1 MATMEAKKSKAAS
14 ANGTVD
20 TTGMILQVLVHE
32 ANIQDYRGGKR
43 LLAPL
48 TGVFPRLKLIWAD
61 SGYKKEGFEEWGK
74 RDAGLERRDRGTS
87 LERPTRRLGAQGCG
101 DRLGTDPTQRLSG
114 ASTPLDCRAHL
125 RLALHLAQA
134 LQRL

>member
-1 MATMEAKKSKAAS
+1 
-14 ANGTVD
+14 
-20 TTGMILQVLVHE
+20 MILQVLVHE

-87 LERPTRRLGAQGCG
+87 LERLAGRLGSEGCR
-101 DRLGTDPTQRLSG
+101 DRLGEDQTSWLSG
-114 ASTPLDCRAHL
+114 ASPPLDCRAHL
-125 RLALHLAQA
+125 CLALDLASA